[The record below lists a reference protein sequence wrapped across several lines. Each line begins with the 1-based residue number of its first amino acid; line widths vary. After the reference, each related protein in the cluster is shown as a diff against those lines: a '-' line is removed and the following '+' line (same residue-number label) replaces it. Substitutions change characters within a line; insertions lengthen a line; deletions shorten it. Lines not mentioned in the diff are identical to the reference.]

1 MNKRIQLKHD
11 KQKIQ
16 KLEKRIDDL
25 IGMNNELEELIRR
38 YEYEDKNFNAKFHHY
53 DFDQF

>member
-11 KQKIQ
+11 KQKTQ

-25 IGMNNELEELIRR
+25 IGMNNELEELIKR
-38 YEYEDKNFNAKFHHY
+38 YEYEDKNFNARFHH

>member
-1 MNKRIQLKHD
+1 MNKRIQIKHD

-16 KLEKRIDDL
+16 KLEQRIDDL
-25 IGMNNELEELIRR
+25 IGMNNELEELIKR